1 MSRGTGVAPAWLTAL
16 AGSLFSI
23 AVWAA
28 PQTFNNALPVAEGE
42 FVFREQFIHRSA
54 GDDPGPADRDLS
66 VTGAASVLG
75 YGVSS
80 DFAVFGIL
88 PYLDKRLE
96 LTPVSGMRTER
107 RTRGIADTLLLARY
121 TAFRRDGH
129 GETLRIAPFFGVE
142 LPTGDNDDRDAA
154 GKLPAPLQ
162 LGSGS
167 WDLTAGAVLTRQTLD
182 YEIDAQFSYK
192 LNTEADG
199 FRFGDELR
207 LDGSFQYRLWP
218 RQLSSGTPGFLYGSL
233 EANLLSRQKNRTQG
247 ISDPDSGGLTIFL
260 SPGLQYVTARWVIE
274 TVVQLPV
281 VQDLNGQALKDDF
294 IWRGGFRLN
303 F

>member
-1 MSRGTGVAPAWLTAL
+1 MTGRFGVALALFAGL
-16 AGSLFSI
+16 AGVLFLD
-23 AVWAA
+23 VVQAA

-42 FVFREQFIHRSA
+42 FVFRQQFIHRKA
-54 GDDPGPADRDLS
+54 TDDPGSADRELS
-66 VTGAASVLG
+66 VSGAASVLG
-75 YGVSS
+75 YGFSS

-96 LTPVSGMRTER
+96 LTPASGTRIER
-107 RTRGIADTLLLARY
+107 RVRGIADTLLFARY
-121 TAFRRDGH
+121 TAFRRDGRGH
-129 GETLRIAPFFGVE
+129 TLRIAPFFGLE

-154 GKLPAPLQ
+154 GRLPAPLQ

-167 WDLTAGAVLTRQTLD
+167 WDFVGGAVLTRQTLD
-182 YEIDAQFSYK
+182 YEVDAQFSYK
-192 LNTEADG
+192 LNTRADG

-207 LDGSFQYRLWP
+207 LDSSFQYRLWP
-218 RQLSSGTPGFLYGSL
+218 RQLGSGTPGFLYGSL
-233 EANLLSRQKNRTQG
+233 EANLSSRQKNKTPG
-247 ISDPDSGGLTIFL
+247 GSDPDSGGLSMFI
-260 SPGLQYVTARWVIE
+260 SPGIQFVAARWVIE

-281 VQDLNGQALKDDF
+281 VQNLNGLGLKDDF